1 MAIYHLSMKPASRSG
16 GRSAVAA
23 AAYRAADQL
32 VNQRD
37 GIVHDFTRKSGVV
50 HAEIVLPAGVKA
62 DWACDRGT
70 LWNAAEFAEARKDAR
85 VAREVEIALPHELN
99 AAQRLE
105 AVRAFARFLAE
116 RYGAAVDFALHDPH
130 VEGDARN
137 AHAHLLMTTRKIGP
151 EGLGEKTDLER
162 ENRWLVAQ
170 GLPTSHAQLRDL
182 RQSWEEIANLHLAR
196 AGLDLRI
203 DHRSH
208 ADRGLEIAPTVHM
221 GVQASQMVRRGLE
234 VGRGRLDA
242 SAAQYNAVVVDQQ
255 PAQVLAM
262 ITGEKSV
269 FDRRDVARAL
279 HRVLDGGTGGAGQ
292 AGRFAGGSGR
302 SGGSGATVGVDGAA
316 GFQAVLARVMGSA
329 ALVELQPE
337 RIDAATGEVIPAR
350 YSTREMI
357 TLEHGMI
364 AAALRLQ
371 DAGARKPERTAFE
384 LRAARQ
390 NAIDPASRA
399 AAIAAETAAAVRAE
413 RGVEAH
419 QVLWTSVVS
428 ACTAQDRALRATVA
442 QEVAA
447 QVAAGILHPDAAQAR
462 VAATGLSDEQ
472 LQAVHHITGPSR
484 ISVVVGLA
492 GAGKS
497 TMLAAAR
504 MAWEASGYR
513 VHGAALSGKAA
524 EGLEAASGIRSRT
537 LASWEH
543 GWQNGRAEA
552 GQAEAGRDQV
562 RAGDVFVIDEA
573 GMVGSRQM
581 ASFVAAIEARGA
593 KLVLVGDHEQLQ
605 AIGAGAPFRA
615 IAAQVG
621 HAGLVDIRRQRE
633 DWQREASVAFASH
646 RTAEGLEAYR
656 DHGALRFSET
666 HAGARDAV
674 VSSYLADHTARPEG
688 SRVAMAYLRADV
700 RDLNAAI
707 RSALQARGD
716 LPRGEAMGEQRF
728 ETNDGVRAFA
738 PGDRIVFLENDRD
751 LGVKNGTLATVRQV
765 AEDRLVAVPD
775 GSTRAV
781 SVPMGDYRAVDHG
794 YATTI
799 HKTQGATV
807 DRSFV
812 LASNRMDRHLTYVAM
827 TRHRDSVELHAGVDA
842 FLPRTA
848 GRIGGRVLPA
858 NAASLGPTEAWV
870 MGRLVAHGAAP
881 YEHKHGARES
891 HFVDLMA
898 RDGTTRTLWGVGL
911 QQAVASLGAV
921 PGVEIALRR
930 DGSVPVRLPDG
941 TAALR
946 HVWDALHLRD
956 LADAHLSV
964 LLSRAGAKES
974 TLDYSPAFADTRG
987 LGSLPPGPAREVVQ
1001 PDLRAERRDPGPV
1014 RAPRPDGPPIEV
1026 RALRSDMFDDFAPA
1040 RAEPRAGDRAPERAA
1055 QGRVINEGQAEA
1067 RVIPKPAPDVAPE
1080 HEKDAQAA
1088 PAVSAS
1094 AKAKRVGPRLTLRP
1108 EFKAAA
1114 AKAAE
1119 RGEAVSAPTRAT
1131 QRQPAP
1137 MTPKEQA
1144 VETFATAY
1152 RSLHEWRA
1160 SGLQDLTGPQ
1170 AVLRDATDR
1179 VTSVQPELMALIT
1192 SAIQHDPRMEGYLL
1206 MREGPERAAAVLA
1219 AVAHEASQLENPDV
1233 RAARFMKEFAGL
1245 ETRRLQALKTSD
1257 YAASHALEAQQGEA
1271 VLSQF
1276 SRVQDILIGFRQ
1288 VSMSDD
1294 MRARLEAVYD
1304 KQFEKVMEIE
1314 QKQIEKEY
1322 GISFSRSRE
1331 ITR

>member
-1 MAIYHLSMKPASRSG
+1 MAIYHLSMKPASRAG

-37 GIVHDFTRKSGVV
+37 GVVHDFTRKSGVV
-50 HAEIVLPAGVKA
+50 HAEIVLPSSVKA
-62 DWACDRGT
+62 DWARGRGT

-105 AVRAFARFLAE
+105 AVRAFARVLAE

-182 RQSWEEIANLHLAR
+182 RQSWEEIANEHLAR

-221 GVQASQMVRRGLE
+221 GVQASQMARRGLE

-279 HRVLDGGTGGAGQ
+279 HRVLDSGAGGAG
-292 AGRFAGGSGR
+292 RDVPRGGA
-302 SGGSGATVGVDGAA
+302 GSGAVAGGDAA
-316 GFQAVLARVMGSA
+316 GFQSALARVMGSP

-357 TLEHGMI
+357 ALEHGMI
-364 AAALRLQ
+364 AAARRLQ
-371 DAGARKPERTAFE
+371 DAGARKPERTDFE
-384 LRAARQ
+384 LRAARE
-390 NAIDPASRA
+390 NAIDPAARA
-399 AAIAAETAAAVRAE
+399 AAIAAETAAASRAE
-413 RGVEAH
+413 RGLEAH
-419 QVLWTSVVS
+419 QVPWTSVVS
-428 ACTAQDRALRATVA
+428 ACAAQDRALRATVA

-447 QVAAGILHPDAAQAR
+447 QVSAGILHPDAGQAR

-472 LQAVHHITGPSR
+472 RQAVHHITGPAR

-504 MAWEASGYR
+504 EAWEAAGYR

-543 GWQNGRAEA
+543 GWQNGRAA
-552 GQAEAGRDQV
+552 AERDQL
-562 RAGDVFVIDEA
+562 RAGDVLVIDEA

-581 ASFVAAIEARGA
+581 ARFVAQAEARGA

-615 IAAQVG
+615 IAAHVG
-621 HAGLVDIRRQRE
+621 HAGLMDIRRQRA

-674 VSSYLADHTARPEG
+674 VAAYLADHAARPEG

-707 RSALQARGD
+707 RDALQARGA
-716 LPRGEAMGEQRF
+716 LPHGADAGERRF
-728 ETNDGVRAFA
+728 ETNEGVRSFA

-751 LGVKNGTLATVRQV
+751 LGVKNGMLATVRTV
-765 AEDRLVAVPD
+765 SEDRLVAEPD

-842 FLPRTA
+842 FLPRVPRAA
-848 GRIGGRVLPA
+848 GRDVPA
-858 NAASLGPTEAWV
+858 DGASLGPTEGWIT
-870 MGRLVAHGAAP
+870 GRLVAHGTAP
-881 YEHKHGARES
+881 YERRPGARES
-891 HFVDLMA
+891 CFVELTA

-911 QQAVASLGAV
+911 PQAVASLGAV
-921 PGVEIALRR
+921 PGDEIALRR
-930 DGSVPVRLPDG
+930 DGSIPVRLPDG
-941 TAALR
+941 TEALR
-946 HVWDALHLRD
+946 HVWDALHLRY
-956 LADAHLSV
+956 LAAAHLSV
-964 LLSRAGAKES
+964 LLSRSGAKES
-974 TLDYSPAFADTRG
+974 TLDYSPAFADARG
-987 LGSLPPGPAREVVQ
+987 LHSLPPGPAREVVQ
-1001 PDLRAERRDPGPV
+1001 PDLRAERSDPGPV

-1026 RALRSDMFDDFAPA
+1026 RALRPEMFDDFAPA
-1040 RAEPRAGDRAPERAA
+1040 RAEARAGDRAPEREAG
-1055 QGRVINEGQAEA
+1055 QGKVTNGGQDQA
-1067 RVIPKPAPDVAPE
+1067 KPAPAATPPAQAPAKPRGMFDGLVLPVGPVGPAPAVRPAPE
-1080 HEKDAQAA
+1080 RSRPAVPHRGRVPLSPLNQALDSYADAQAA
-1088 PAVSAS
+1088 VLRQEQRGYPVLQTQMRALQRAEAGLDALHSGLRATVVSA
-1094 AKAKRVGPRLTLRP
+1094 L
-1108 EFKAAA
+1108 E
-1114 AKAAE
+1114 
-1119 RGEAVSAPTRAT
+1119 
-1131 QRQPAP
+1131 
-1137 MTPKEQA
+1137 
-1144 VETFATAY
+1144 
-1152 RSLHEWRA
+1152 
-1160 SGLQDLTGPQ
+1160 
-1170 AVLRDATDR
+1170 
-1179 VTSVQPELMALIT
+1179 
-1192 SAIQHDPRMEGYLL
+1192 HDPRMRHYILQMEGQ
-1206 MREGPERAAAVLA
+1206 PRAEAMMAATAQEAAVLKSP
-1219 AVAHEASQLENPDV
+1219 ASRL
-1233 RAARFMKEFAGL
+1233 ARFAKLFG
-1245 ETRRLQALKTSD
+1245 
-1257 YAASHALEAQQGEA
+1257 ALEAERAQAFDKFDLNTSRACEARQQEMVRALRADPEA
-1271 VLSQF
+1271 HALMMRKGQGKELQAQAPGLDAPTLQRMRSVQKDVHRQDHGPDRSQ
-1276 SRVQDILIGFRQ
+1276 Q
-1288 VSMSDD
+1288 
-1294 MRARLEAVYD
+1294 
-1304 KQFEKVMEIE
+1304 ME
-1314 QKQIEKEY
+1314 
-1322 GISFSRSRE
+1322 R
-1331 ITR
+1331 